1 MNYLPERPRPSSQTV
16 LVISNDAEDR
26 AHYSELFTTQGLSTV
41 ERGGLAAA
49 TDVIASNGAD
59 LVVIDEPSYC
69 GATLDFFRQTQAKG
83 GAPVILI
90 SSAARVTDQ
99 ILALEL
105 GADDLMSKPLDL
117 RLLMARTRALLRR
130 RNPISPSGACQKV
143 AGAWSLDSTRRELTS
158 PQGRRVVL
166 TASEVRLFDLFSR
179 NRGSVVTMEQI
190 AQCLGLRHDPRNV
203 AVRTAMSRF
212 GRKLRNEAGPPPLR
226 NIRGSGYIY
235 DDKADARAPSVQ

>member
-1 MNYLPERPRPSSQTV
+1 MNYLPEKQRFSSQTV

-49 TDVIASNGAD
+49 KDVIASNGAD

-83 GAPVILI
+83 GAPVILV
-90 SSAARVTDQ
+90 SSAAEVTDQ

-130 RNPISPSGACQKV
+130 RSSIRPGCDSQQIV
-143 AGAWSLDSTRRELTS
+143 GAWSLDSVRRELTS
-158 PQGRRVVL
+158 PQGRRVAL

-179 NRGSVVTMEQI
+179 NQGAVIAIEQI
-190 AQCLGLRHDPRNV
+190 ARCLGLRQDQCNV

-212 GRKLRNEAGPPPLR
+212 GRKLRNEAGETPVR
-226 NIRGSGYIY
+226 NIRGAGYIY
-235 DDKADARAPSVQ
+235 DDMAGSRASPVQ